1 MEKKKL
7 SELKLEKLYM
17 LYGIVNELGSE
28 FSKMTDNYSLVTGD
42 NKFENIPEEVRWMIG
57 DRQKFVSYKL
67 KLKKAL
73 IDALT
78 KEMDKYE

>member
-7 SELKLEKLYM
+7 SELKLDKLYM

-42 NKFENIPEEVRWMIG
+42 NKFENIPEEVRGMIG